1 VTSGHDKLRELIAGE
16 TMQMIPAMVELVCL
30 RLGVPLANR
39 RDRGAGPLAYP
50 DPVMG
55 LLITRQIE
63 HQAGQWTRNYMR
75 DLREDG
81 QS

>member
-1 VTSGHDKLRELIAGE
+1 
-16 TMQMIPAMVELVCL
+16 MQMIPAMVELVCL